1 MEHVILRCP
10 DRISRRTGMIAE
22 ARTHGI
28 YEILTRKRG
37 IQAAAKWIFREGIL
51 SQFQYARKLATET
64 DQPHA
69 WNPFPFLEDDREEGV
84 EERA

>member
-1 MEHVILRCP
+1 
-10 DRISRRTGMIAE
+10 MIAE
-22 ARTHGI
+22 ARTRGAF
-28 YEILTRKRG
+28 EILTKKRG

-51 SQFQYARKLATET
+51 PQFQYARKLAIET

-69 WNPFPFLEDDREEGV
+69 WNPFPFLEDDREEGA